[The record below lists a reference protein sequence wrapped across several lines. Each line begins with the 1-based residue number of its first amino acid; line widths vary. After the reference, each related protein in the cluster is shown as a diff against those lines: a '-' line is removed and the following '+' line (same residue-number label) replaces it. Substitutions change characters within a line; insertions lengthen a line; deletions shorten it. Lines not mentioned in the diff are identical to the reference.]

1 MKQTISL
8 YERKGAS
15 MTIFDQLT
23 EGFFFMET
31 NQIKSTDDKKT
42 MRIPYSQEKM

>member
-8 YERKGAS
+8 YERIGAS

-23 EGFFFMET
+23 EFFFMES
-31 NQIKSTDDKKT
+31 NQIKSTDDKKKP